1 MSDIMTDLLY
11 SDKQIDGMDLK
22 PDSFPIFQ
30 STAYTMSDM
39 DEVGEVYG
47 KKERGF
53 TYIRRGNPNRT
64 VLESTITMLE
74 KGEASLCYGSCMS
87 AILSI
92 MIKELK
98 AGDHVVCNS
107 HIYGETK
114 HLLQEVFEKF
124 GVETTY
130 TDFTDVSNVKAAVR
144 ENTKVMFSEV
154 LSNPTLRLADVKSIA
169 EIAHSVGAVLVVDN
183 TFTTPLAFTPFTA
196 GADYVVNSLTKYIN
210 GHNDASGG
218 SVTASKAKI
227 DALFDTALMCGGLFT
242 SPFDAW
248 LIHRGVQTLAVR
260 MEKQMETACK
270 LADFLEKHNLVDKV
284 YHPSTC
290 GYEQRDLADSMFE
303 KGKYTAILSFVAS
316 EDMEKVNQFMKR
328 LKYAQYAPTLGG
340 IRTTLSHPVTSS
352 HASMPDADRRKI
364 GITPGMIRVSV
375 GMENADDLIK
385 DFEQA
390 LEAFR

>member
-11 SDKQIDGMDLK
+11 SEKQIDGMDLK

-64 VLESTITMLE
+64 VLESAITMLE

-169 EIAHSVGAVLVVDN
+169 DIAHNVGAVLVIDN
-183 TFTTPLAFTPFTA
+183 TFTTPLAFAPFTA

-218 SVTASKAKI
+218 SVTASKEKI

-248 LIHRGVQTLAVR
+248 LIYRGVQTLAVR
-260 MEKQMETACK
+260 LEKQMENACK
-270 LADFLEKHNLVDKV
+270 LAAFLEKHQLVDKV
-284 YHPSTC
+284 YHPSAAS
-290 GYEQRDLADSMFE
+290 YEQRSLADEMF
-303 KGKYTAILSFVAS
+303 KDDKYTAILSFVAS
-316 EDMEKVNQFMKR
+316 EDMDKVNEFMKR

-375 GMENADDLIK
+375 GMENIDDLIK

>member
-1 MSDIMTDLLY
+1 MSDILTDLLY
-11 SDKQIDGMDLK
+11 EGKQIEGMDLK

-30 STAYTMSDM
+30 CSAYTMSDM
-39 DEVGEVYG
+39 DEVAEVYG
-47 KKERGF
+47 KKEKGF

-64 VLESTITMLE
+64 VLENVITMLE

-130 TDFTDVSNVKAAVR
+130 VDFTGVSNVREAVR
-144 ENTKVMFSEV
+144 ENTKVMFTEV
-154 LSNPTLRLADVKSIA
+154 LSNPTLKLADVKSIA
-169 EIAHSVGAVLVVDN
+169 EIAHSVGAALVVDN
-183 TFTTPLAFTPFTA
+183 TFTTPVAFYPLTV

-218 SVTASKAKI
+218 SVTASKEKI

-248 LIHRGVQTLAVR
+248 LIHRGIQTLPVR
-260 MEKQMETACK
+260 MEKQLDNACK
-270 LADFLEKHNLVDKV
+270 LAEFLSKHPCVDKV
-284 YHPSTC
+284 YHPSTYE
-290 GYEQRDLADSMFE
+290 YEQRELADSMFE
-303 KGKYTAILSFVAS
+303 DGKYTAILSFVAS
-316 EDMEKVNQFMKR
+316 EDMEKVNQFMKH
-328 LKYAQYAPTLGG
+328 LQYAQYAPTLGG
-340 IRTTLSHPVTSS
+340 VRTTLSHPVTSS

-375 GMENADDLIK
+375 GMENIDDLIK